1 MDDGRRAELLPQL
14 RKEGGAVSDTE
25 KRMLDITGK
34 VYIVEELYKDDW
46 CDDVIVKVGFALN
59 RKEMGDDGVREWL
72 RTVLDDMM
80 GNELA

>member
-1 MDDGRRAELLPQL
+1 MSGEECKAVRLQKLEGR
-14 RKEGGAVSDTE
+14 AVSDT
-25 KRMLDITGK
+25 KKKMLDITNK

-46 CDDVIVKVGFALN
+46 GDDVNIKVGFSLN

-80 GNELA
+80 GNELV